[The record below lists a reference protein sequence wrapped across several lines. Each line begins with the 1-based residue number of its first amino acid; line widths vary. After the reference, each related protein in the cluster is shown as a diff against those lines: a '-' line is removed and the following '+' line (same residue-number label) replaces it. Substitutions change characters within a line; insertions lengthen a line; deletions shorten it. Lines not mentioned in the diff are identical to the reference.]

1 MEIFKRYDIRG
12 SYPEEIDEEIAF
24 KLGKAAGSLCRK
36 NFERNW
42 IVIGRD
48 SRNTS
53 FSLKRNFVYGI
64 LKTGVNAIDIG
75 LAPSDMVAFA
85 GNHFNSGFSVSITAS
100 HLDWDWNGF
109 KFRYRDGNGFLNEDL
124 EKLKKRYY
132 NSEGKFQKEGKHI
145 ERKNFKRVYI
155 NYLYKNFKKFFS
167 KIKGKVVVDTV
178 NGPSSLI
185 FPRLVEILGGE
196 VISINGNLEERGRE
210 PEPKE
215 ENLKELKE
223 KVLEEG
229 ALMGL
234 AHDVDA
240 DRLSVIDGKGNFIQS
255 DKLICVFSKL
265 IGNPIVVSIDVSK
278 SVTEIVDEVH
288 FSKVGDP
295 FVSKTVLDKNAN
307 FGAEPSGQFIDPE
320 FIPHA
325 SGSLFGLLT
334 AGFGKKLEKE
344 VEKIPKYEMVKANLK
359 VKNRKERMKRFEEFA
374 EKNGKLISKLD
385 GVKFDYRNCH
395 ILARTSGTED
405 VLRINV
411 ENEIEGKAREVLEEL
426 KEFCI

>member
-12 SYPEEIDEEIAF
+12 SYPEEVDEEIAF

-48 SRNTS
+48 SRNSS
-53 FSLKRNFVYGI
+53 FSLKRNFLYGV
-64 LKTGVNAIDIG
+64 LKTGVNVIDIG
-75 LAPSDMVAFA
+75 LAPSDQTALA
-85 GNHFNSGFSVSITAS
+85 GNYFNSGFSVSVTAS

-109 KFRYRDGNGFLNEDL
+109 KFRYRNGNGFLNEDL
-124 EKLKKRYY
+124 EKLKKRYH
-132 NSEGKFQKEGKHI
+132 NSEERFEREGKCV

-167 KIKGKVVVDTV
+167 KIKGKIVVDTA

-196 VISINGNLEERGRE
+196 AISINGNLEERRRK

-215 ENLKELKE
+215 ENLEELEE

-240 DRLSVIDGKGNFIQS
+240 DRLSVVDGKGRFIQA
-255 DKLICVFSKL
+255 DKLISVFSKL
-265 IGNPIVVSIDVSK
+265 IGNPIVVSLDVSK
-278 SVTEIVDEVH
+278 SVTETVDKVH

-295 FVSKTVLDKNAN
+295 FVSKAILDKNAN

-325 SGSLFGLLT
+325 SGSLFGLLA
-334 AGFGKKLEKE
+334 AGFGEKLEKK
-344 VEKIPKYEMVKANLK
+344 VKKIPKYEMVKTNLK
-359 VKNRKERMKRFEEFA
+359 VKNREERMKRFEEFA
-374 EKNGKLISKLD
+374 EKNGKVISTLD
-385 GVKFDYRNCH
+385 GVKFEYRNCH

-405 VLRINV
+405 VLRVNV
-411 ENEIEGKAREVLEEL
+411 ENETEGKAREVLEEL
-426 KEFCI
+426 KELCG